1 MSLFNWCGW
10 PECHLTRIP
19 HGCCYWAKQIDCP
32 NKRTFDDWKSVETSA
47 TLNLTALTTITDEKK
62 PKNASF
68 WHVRSAVDPELFAF
82 IFVKKKQKYF
92 FVTGNHYLAVNC
104 FLSALQTIS
113 SFFFQPKMFNIFCAF
128 RGRDRE
134 TWTPRIIREP
144 HNYAPR
150 KKQNNAVP
158 TVRSEIG
165 EGNAHWAALVAFV
178 TSVKAFKFGA
188 RKTSRDFE
196 NSISI
201 QWNIGSQRSLLSKVE
216 SSVLISLIKISF
228 RYANEQGCGTGFQ
241 RDLLVSKL
249 KKWKLRK

>member
-1 MSLFNWCGW
+1 MRMTGIPSYAHSARMLLLSKTNRLSQQTDIWRLKISGNECDLKPDGLDNDYRWKEAKKCKFLACAVCGG
-10 PECHLTRIP
+10 P
-19 HGCCYWAKQIDCP
+19 WALRFYFC
-32 NKRTFDDWKSVETSA
+32 
-47 TLNLTALTTITDEKK
+47 
-62 PKNASF
+62 
-68 WHVRSAVDPELFAF
+68 
-82 IFVKKKQKYF
+82 KKKSKNIF
-92 FVTGNHYLAVNC
+92 SLLAIIIRRLIAFSPLC
-104 FLSALQTIS
+104 RRFLH
-113 SFFFQPKMFNIFCAF
+113 FFFQPKKFNIFCAF

-165 EGNAHWAALVAFV
+165 EGNAHWASLVAFV

-188 RKTSRDFE
+188 RETSRDFW